1 MLKKL
6 AATFAIASC
15 AAFAPAHAADLP
27 AYPFIHVNAAADL
40 HVMPDTGE
48 IDFEIVS
55 LDPDLEAAWKLVSER
70 LDASRALLAQHGVAV
85 EDIAVQDLLRRPLRQ
100 AGMQAGMQADIQGDT
115 VPAIETRAAVHA
127 TVRNLEGWTA
137 LIQALMTMPNVESLA
152 VAFSRSDADKIEAEL
167 VSQALAAARLKAQNI
182 ARGIGAR
189 LGPANGVALA
199 PLKNLSNAMGLATDG
214 PRYTP
219 VAAVRDPLL
228 VGVQKLVQGVDV
240 IYRIGK

>member
-6 AATFAIASC
+6 AAIFAIASC
-15 AAFAPAHAADLP
+15 AALTPAQAADLP
-27 AYPFIHVNAAADL
+27 NYPFIHVNAAANL
-40 HVMPDTGE
+40 HVMPDVGE

-70 LDASRALLAQHGVAV
+70 LEASRALLAQHGVAV
-85 EDIAVQDLLRRPLRQ
+85 EDISVQDLLRRPLK
-100 AGMQAGMQADIQGDT
+100 QGDT
-115 VPAIETRAAVHA
+115 VQAIETRAAVHA
-127 TVRNLEGWTA
+127 TVRNLEGWTP
-137 LIQALMTMPNVESLA
+137 LIQALMTTPNVESLA

-167 VSQALAAARLKAQNI
+167 VSQALGAARLKAQNI

-189 LGPANGVALA
+189 LGPASGVALA

-214 PRYTP
+214 PRYSPVSTP
-219 VAAVRDPLL
+219 GDPLL
-228 VGVQKLVQGVDV
+228 VTVQKLVQGVDV

>member
-70 LDASRALLAQHGVAV
+70 LEASRALLAQHGVAV
-85 EDIAVQDLLRRPLRQ
+85 EDIAVQDLLRRPLK
-100 AGMQAGMQADIQGDT
+100 QGDT
-115 VPAIETRAAVHA
+115 VQAIETRAAVHA
-127 TVRNLEGWTA
+127 TVRNLDGWTA

>member
-6 AATFAIASC
+6 AVKFAIASC

-55 LDPDLEAAWKLVSER
+55 LEPDLEAAWKLVSER
-70 LDASRALLAQHGVAV
+70 LEASRALLAQHGVAV

-100 AGMQAGMQADIQGDT
+100 ADIQGDT

-127 TVRNLEGWTA
+127 TVRNLDGWTA

>member
-6 AATFAIASC
+6 AVKFAIASC

-70 LDASRALLAQHGVAV
+70 LEASRALLAQHGVAV
-85 EDIAVQDLLRRPLRQ
+85 EDIAVQDLLRRPLK
-100 AGMQAGMQADIQGDT
+100 QGDT
-115 VPAIETRAAVHA
+115 VQAIETRAAVHA
-127 TVRNLEGWTA
+127 TVRNLDGWTA

-152 VAFSRSDADKIEAEL
+152 VAFSRSDADKIDAEL

>member
-6 AATFAIASC
+6 AATFAFASC
-15 AAFAPAHAADLP
+15 AALAPAQAADLP
-27 AYPFIHVNAAADL
+27 NYPFIHVNAAANL

-70 LDASRALLAQHGVAV
+70 LEASRALLAQHGVAV
-85 EDIAVQDLLRRPLRQ
+85 EDISVQDLLRRPLK
-100 AGMQAGMQADIQGDT
+100 QGDT
-115 VPAIETRAAVHA
+115 VQAIETRAAVHA

-167 VSQALAAARLKAQNI
+167 VSQALGAARLKAQNI

-214 PRYTP
+214 PRYSPVSTP
-219 VAAVRDPLL
+219 GDPLL
-228 VGVQKLVQGVDV
+228 VTVQKLVQGVDV

>member
-15 AAFAPAHAADLP
+15 AALAPAQAADLP
-27 AYPFIHVNAAADL
+27 NYPFIHVNAAANL

-70 LDASRALLAQHGVAV
+70 LAASRALLAQHGVAV
-85 EDIAVQDLLRRPLRQ
+85 EDISVQDLLRRPLK
-100 AGMQAGMQADIQGDT
+100 QGDT
-115 VPAIETRAAVHA
+115 VQAIETRAAVHA

-137 LIQALMTMPNVESLA
+137 LIQALMTTPNVESLA
-152 VAFSRSDADKIEAEL
+152 VAFSRSDADRIEAEL
-167 VSQALAAARLKAQNI
+167 VSQALGAARLKAQNI

-214 PRYTP
+214 PRYSPVSTP
-219 VAAVRDPLL
+219 GDPLL
-228 VGVQKLVQGVDV
+228 VTVQKLVQGVDV

>member
-6 AATFAIASC
+6 AATFAFASC
-15 AAFAPAHAADLP
+15 AALAPAQAADLP
-27 AYPFIHVNAAADL
+27 NYPFIHVNAAANL

-70 LDASRALLAQHGVAV
+70 LEASRALLAQHGVAV
-85 EDIAVQDLLRRPLRQ
+85 EDIAVQDLLRRPLK
-100 AGMQAGMQADIQGDT
+100 QGDT
-115 VPAIETRAAVHA
+115 VQAIETRAAVHA
-127 TVRNLEGWTA
+127 TVRNLDGWTA

-152 VAFSRSDADKIEAEL
+152 VAFSRSDADRIEAEL